1 MRDFKLDDKGDIA
14 IENGDFTVL
23 NNATAQHKKHLLFY
37 EKGELKESLLMGVGI
52 KSFILDDA
60 NGDELLH
67 EIQEQYEAD
76 GMVVEKLTIDK
87 NYNLE
92 EEAIYK
98 KDERR

>member
-1 MRDFKLDDKGDIA
+1 MKDFKLDENGDIA

-23 NNATAQHKKHLLFY
+23 NNATTQHKKHLLLF
-37 EKGELKESLLMGVGI
+37 EKGELKESLMVGVGI
-52 KSFILDDA
+52 KSYILDDA

-76 GMVVEKLTIDK
+76 GMVIEKLTIDQ

-92 EEAIYK
+92 EEATYK